1 MTFYLLFYYNV
12 VRIIWGK
19 GGNMLD
25 IVTTNIDK
33 FINSISTSIKNFLP
47 WDFHIRLLLFIIA
60 LVIVLGIQQIYENI
74 KVNKEREKMKLN

>member
-1 MTFYLLFYYNV
+1 
-12 VRIIWGK
+12 
-19 GGNMLD
+19 MLD

-47 WDFHIRLLLFIIA
+47 WNFHIRLLLFIIA

-74 KVNKEREKMKLN
+74 KVNREREKMKLN